1 MKRIIRLSG
10 ILCLLLVGIFY
21 FCYYPCKI
29 GNPHR
34 AEICYTDANLLQRKG
49 ITLNAEQT
57 EQLAAALKDATP
69 TIFVLYYPGMGSE
82 DILITLHYADGTC
95 KTISLWQARSVL
107 YEGDAEE
114 MTMAAMLGGGILHFG
129 GDLDADKI
137 QDILRRAGVNA
148 EWL

>member
-1 MKRIIRLSG
+1 M
-10 ILCLLLVGIFY
+10 CLLLVGIFY

-34 AEICYTDANLLQRKG
+34 AEICYTDANLLQRKALN
-49 ITLNAEQT
+49 LNAEQT

-69 TIFVLYYPGMGSE
+69 TIFVHESHGMGSE
-82 DILITLHYADGTC
+82 DILITLHYADGTS

-114 MTMAAMLGGGILHFG
+114 MTMAAMMGGGILHFG

-148 EWL
+148 EGL